1 MKRLLLLAMLLLL
14 GAALFIP
21 NTYATTA
28 TQQLSDNFTNT
39 TETIELISDNQ
50 STETIQDTTTSS
62 PQAGDGV
69 KVTEGNSDQN
79 QSIENFNTNSLK
91 SSDSSNSS
99 NNIQN
104 ATAAAG
110 DGTYSNVHAIWI
122 NTDDVKSVTLDE
134 LKNTG
139 ITDVFVKANRISAPT
154 YPSVLNDIIGKL
166 KDSGIRVHAWVS
178 CFVDSNGNWVDPQDK
193 TYINQIMTT
202 ITDITQNYK
211 VDGIHLDYVRYPG
224 TAYKHSGGTEAITS
238 FVKQVYE
245 TVKSIKPKVSVS
257 AALMP
262 EGDVNAYYYGQD
274 YQALS
279 SYLDFLVPMIYK
291 GNYHKDTAWIGST
304 VKYIV
309 DHSNG
314 KPVVAGLQ
322 TYHSDSDLTLVPAS
336 EICAD
341 IKSAQDNGASGY
353 ALFKYG
359 YLDQALLAAG
369 ASNTTVTY
377 TVDEI
382 GQAAGSVKTY
392 IETNKQLPSYVV
404 MGTKQVN
411 MAQFLSLL
419 TNALLQINNN
429 TNTPIELKTY
439 GTLTNLKENITTG
452 NMYQTEYLKYAQQIK
467 NYMDTTNLAP
477 EYICYT
483 TLGTYM
489 RYESLIYMYTRII
502 NYQHTN
508 GTLPNYATVKPWT
521 TTTTPTETLPSG
533 MEQYLQATVNC
544 QSTNASIIA
553 LANSLTAGKTTAYDK
568 ATSIFNWV
576 KDNIGFSFYYDTQY
590 GAVGTLNSRTAN
602 CCDTTHLMV
611 ALARAAG
618 LPARYVHGICTFSS
632 GTYGHVFAQI
642 YVNGTWYYAD
652 GTSSKN
658 SFGVINNWNTSTW
671 TLKGIYA
678 ELPF

>member
-1 MKRLLLLAMLLLL
+1 MLLLL
-14 GAALFIP
+14 GVALFIP
-21 NTYATTA
+21 NVNATTA
-28 TQQLSDNFTNT
+28 NQQQSENFTT
-39 TETIELISDNQ
+39 TTNSMELISDNQ

-62 PQAGDGV
+62 PQAEDEV
-69 KVTEGNSDQN
+69 NVTEGNSSQTN
-79 QSIENFNTNSLK
+79 NSETYSTNSNT
-91 SSDSSNSS
+91 SSENSNTSQ
-99 NNIQN
+99 NIQS

-110 DGTYSNVHAIWI
+110 DGNYSNVHAIWI
-122 NTDDVKSVTLDE
+122 SADDVKNVTLNE
-134 LKNTG
+134 LKNAG
-139 ITDVFVKANRISAPT
+139 ITDVFVKSNRISAPT

-166 KDSGIRVHAWVS
+166 KDSGIRVHAWIS

-193 TYINQIMTT
+193 TYTNQLMTA
-202 ITDITQNYK
+202 ITDITKNYN

-224 TAYKHSGGTEAITS
+224 TAYQHSGGTEAITA
-238 FVKQVYE
+238 FVKQVYQ
-245 TVKSIKPKVSVS
+245 TVKSIKPKVAVS

-274 YQALS
+274 YQQLS

-291 GNYHKDTAWIGST
+291 GNYNKDTAWIGST

-309 DHSNG
+309 NHSNG

-322 TYHSDSDLTLVPAS
+322 TYRSDSNLTVIPTS
-336 EICAD
+336 EIYGD

-359 YLDQALLAAG
+359 WLDPVLLTAG
-369 ASNTTVTY
+369 VSNTTVTF
-377 TVDEI
+377 TIAEI
-382 GQAAGSVKTY
+382 GDAAGRVKTY
-392 IETNKQLPSYVV
+392 VETNKQLPTYILI
-404 MGTKQVN
+404 GPTQVN

-419 TNALLQINNN
+419 TNGLLQINSG
-429 TNTPIELKTY
+429 TNTPITLKNY

-452 NMYQTEYLKYAQQIK
+452 NMYKTEYLKYAQDIK
-467 NYMDTTNLAP
+467 NYMDSTNLAP

-483 TLGTYM
+483 SLGTYM
-489 RYESLIYMYTRII
+489 RYESIIYMYSNIM
-502 NYQHTN
+502 YYYKAN
-508 GTLPNYATVKPWT
+508 GTLPTYATVKPWT
-521 TTTTPTETLPSG
+521 TTTTTNNTTDTLPSG
-533 MEQYLQATVNC
+533 MEQYLQATDNC
-544 QSTNASIIA
+544 QSTNSSIIA
-553 LANSLTAGKTTAYDK
+553 LANSLTAGKTSAYDK

-576 KDNIGFSFYYDTQY
+576 RDNIGYSFYYDTQY

-602 CCDTTHLMV
+602 CCDTSHLMV

-618 LPARYVHGICTFSS
+618 LPARYVHGVCTFSS

-642 YVNGTWYYAD
+642 YVSETWYYAD
-652 GTSSKN
+652 GTSSRN